1 MKNVQNTNRKDLIMT
16 VIYYI
21 GTKDQYTKGYELKFD
36 YCKQTIIDEF
46 AKQYPNGFTITEG
59 TGYYKHDNGE
69 VVTEKT
75 YIVTVLDELFV
86 NTDLTDALKDK
97 LNQECI
103 AVQVI
108 IDSIM
113 FE

>member
-1 MKNVQNTNRKDLIMT
+1 MA

-21 GTKDQYTKGYELKFD
+21 GTKDKDTKD
-36 YCKQTIIDEF
+36 YKLTDEFIKQTIINEV

-59 TGYYKHDNGE
+59 AGYYKHDSGE

-75 YIVTVLDELFV
+75 YIVTVLDEVFI
-86 NTDLTDALKDK
+86 NKDLTNPLKEK

-108 IDSIM
+108 NDSAMLI
-113 FE
+113 

>member
-1 MKNVQNTNRKDLIMT
+1 MT

-21 GTKDQYTKGYELKFD
+21 GTKDKDTKGYKLTDEFI
-36 YCKQTIIDEF
+36 KQTIIDEVT
-46 AKQYPNGFTITEG
+46 KQYPNGFTITEG

-75 YIVTVLDELFV
+75 YIVTVLDELFI
-86 NTDLTDALKDK
+86 NADLTDALKDK

-103 AVQVI
+103 GVQVVN
-108 IDSIM
+108 DNVV
-113 FE
+113 FK

>member
-1 MKNVQNTNRKDLIMT
+1 MT

-21 GTKDQYTKGYELKFD
+21 GTKDKDTKGYKLTNEFI
-36 YCKQTIIDEF
+36 KQTIIDEV

-59 TGYYKHDNGE
+59 TGYYKHDSGE

-75 YIVTVLDELFV
+75 YIVTVLGEVFV
-86 NTDLTDALKDK
+86 NKDLTNPLKEK

-103 AVQVI
+103 GVQVI
-108 IDSIM
+108 NDSVM

>member
-1 MKNVQNTNRKDLIMT
+1 MT

-21 GTKDQYTKGYELKFD
+21 GTKDKDTKD
-36 YCKQTIIDEF
+36 YKLNDEFIKQTIINEVT
-46 AKQYPNGFTITEG
+46 KQYPNGFTITEG
-59 TGYYKHDNGE
+59 TGYYKHDSGE

-75 YIVTVLDELFV
+75 FIVTVLDEVFV
-86 NTDLTDALKDK
+86 NADLTDALKDK

-103 AVQVI
+103 GVQVI
-108 IDSIM
+108 NDSAM